1 LCKVGIVGWSA
12 GDECVGVRGSLVTG
26 WGRMGG
32 KGEGWEKRVSEKGQ
46 NELLVWGARISAQ
59 EKEKE

>member
-1 LCKVGIVGWSA
+1 
-12 GDECVGVRGSLVTG
+12 
-26 WGRMGG
+26 MGG